1 MDLDEI
7 KSKPKSKWWVW
18 LLVILVLIAVTF
30 VILKKYDL
38 LKTEKDRSE
47 TDVSQKDDSRLPDTD
62 KTAFNVLPVKF
73 EDFIDP
79 PKMYGLWPY
88 GVRGRSKEDHNEGHP
103 GWDFELKKGS
113 KVYAIAD
120 LQISQIHDGDIAS
133 EGSIVKVIEAYA
145 KLADGRYHIVYHS
158 VKNLEAGVQEG
169 AVIKEGEPLAE
180 AGLSLSPNSVMIH
193 FGVFKPFDSVGS
205 CPTPFFSTEA
215 QTILNKILA
224 MSIDVSTKKPFS
236 SACLGKISK
245 SLYES
250 NYPERIKDFGGS
262 EEFE

>member
-38 LKTEKDRSE
+38 IGTKKNSTETEISEKD
-47 TDVSQKDDSRLPDTD
+47 VSNLPDSERT
-62 KTAFNVLPVKF
+62 TFNIFPVKF

-88 GVRGRSKEDHNEGHP
+88 GFKGKSKEDHNEGHP

-120 LQISQIHDGDIAS
+120 LEIVQIHDGDAES
-133 EGSIVKVIEAYA
+133 EGSVVKVIEAYA

-158 VKNLEAGVQEG
+158 VKNLEPGVQEG
-169 AVIKEGEPLAE
+169 AIIKEGQPLAE
-180 AGLSLSPNSVMIH
+180 AGFSLSPNSVMIH
-193 FGVFKPFDSVGS
+193 FGIFKPFDSVGS

-215 QTILNKILA
+215 QVTLNKVMA
-224 MSIDVSTKKPFS
+224 MSIDTSTKRPFT
-236 SACLGKISK
+236 SACVGKISR